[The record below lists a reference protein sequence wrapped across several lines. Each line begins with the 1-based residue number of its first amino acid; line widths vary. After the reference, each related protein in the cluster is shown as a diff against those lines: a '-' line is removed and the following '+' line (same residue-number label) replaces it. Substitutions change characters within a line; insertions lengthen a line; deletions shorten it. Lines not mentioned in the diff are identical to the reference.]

1 MKKTNSKETSKK
13 AFTIGAL
20 FLLCVAILAG
30 TYFLTREPE
39 HDFEPAPTV
48 TDASTDTWEEQ
59 LETDVTA
66 PTITES
72 DSTQVIG
79 DSSDDTQSIIE
90 ETETS
95 TVTNLSDST
104 KKSESADEK
113 PVEKP
118 VITEDTSN
126 PEKQPEYTEDV
137 PQVSEPKAE
146 QSAPPSTSADKP
158 SENSGQVYDPV
169 FGWIDTGSTHQ
180 DTVDS
185 SGSINKQIGSMN

>member
-13 AFTIGAL
+13 ALTIGAL
-20 FLLCVAILAG
+20 FLLCIAILAG
-30 TYFLTREPE
+30 TYFLTKEPE

-48 TDASTDTWEEQ
+48 TDSSTDTWDEQ
-59 LETDVTA
+59 LEADVTS
-66 PTITES
+66 PTIAEP
-72 DSTQVIG
+72 DSSQVIG
-79 DSSDDTQSIIE
+79 DSSDDTQAIIE

-118 VITEDTSN
+118 VI
-126 PEKQPEYTEDV
+126 TEDV

>member
-30 TYFLTREPE
+30 TYFLTKEPE
-39 HDFEPAPTV
+39 HDFEPAPAV
-48 TDASTDTWEEQ
+48 TDSSTDTWDEQ
-59 LETDVTA
+59 LEADVTS
-66 PTITES
+66 PTIAEP
-72 DSTQVIG
+72 DSSQVIG
-79 DSSDDTQSIIE
+79 DLSDDTQSIIE

-146 QSAPPSTSADKP
+146 PPSPPSTSADKP
-158 SENSGQVYDPV
+158 AENSGQVYDPV

-180 DTVDS
+180 DTVDN

>member
-30 TYFLTREPE
+30 TYFLTKEPE

-48 TDASTDTWEEQ
+48 TDSSTDTWDEQ
-59 LETDVTA
+59 LEADVTS

-79 DSSDDTQSIIE
+79 DSSDDTQSIVE
-90 ETETS
+90 ETENS

-118 VITEDTSN
+118 VITEDVSN

-137 PQVSEPKAE
+137 PQVSEPKAK

-169 FGWIDTGSTHQ
+169 FGWIDTGITHQ

>member
-13 AFTIGAL
+13 DFTIGTL
-20 FLLCVAILAG
+20 FLLCIAILAG
-30 TYFLTREPE
+30 TYFLTREPD
-39 HDFEPAPTV
+39 HDFEPTPIV
-48 TDASTDTWEEQ
+48 TDSSTDTWDEQ
-59 LETDVTA
+59 LEADVTS
-66 PTITES
+66 PTIAEP
-72 DSTQVIG
+72 DSSQVIG

-104 KKSESADEK
+104 KKTENADEK

-146 QSAPPSTSADKP
+146 QSASPSTAADKP

>member
-13 AFTIGAL
+13 ALTIGAL
-20 FLLCVAILAG
+20 FLLCIAILAG
-30 TYFLTREPE
+30 TYFLTKEPE
-39 HDFEPAPTV
+39 HNFEPAPAV
-48 TDASTDTWEEQ
+48 TDSSTDTWDEQ
-59 LETDVTA
+59 LEADVTS
-66 PTITES
+66 PTIAEP
-72 DSTQVIG
+72 DSSQVIG
-79 DSSDDTQSIIE
+79 DSSDNTQAIIE
-90 ETETS
+90 ETKTC

-185 SGSINKQIGSMN
+185 SGSINNRLVQ